1 MRPTAVMAMRR
12 MFPCREGGVAGW
24 LEGAA
29 AVVSAAAALSGVM
42 VVRALSGVRVEG
54 CVSGDH
60 KLSENGIDLKAS

>member
-1 MRPTAVMAMRR
+1 MRPTAVMAMHR

-24 LEGAA
+24 LEGA